1 MMGSSK
7 FPQQIRMQDLVLSVF
22 FMYVINFIILANKFN
37 LLPFVHFERNLLGPV
52 IHKNYWD
59 LHDKKIHLNLS
70 SFSHMN
76 CISSENFEIVEE
88 RNNDLINNYM
98 IYEYGL
104 WNDYFEPLSI
114 YSGNLLQ
121 DCPVSLVVLSDKCS
135 IIDNIHFHPSS
146 IKAWN
151 YCGSANC
158 KLDRPYDDEGI
169 FQMRLKAS
177 LVVRKYFKPLDKYL
191 IQPTRFQQQIRKN
204 SKNTIVLGIHL
215 RGTDKGDGR
224 KRTHVSEYLTY
235 TEAFL
240 TALPAG
246 IGKIFVATDD
256 TRLLL
261 YLKNNL
267 SQKNFTDL
275 YSFDDFLR
283 SDSNDATFRK
293 FDNLT
298 AVNQQVLQD
307 ILMLSACDYFI
318 HGESAVSESAIYMNF
333 KLHYRSINV
342 DSEDKI
348 KGSSKLKNMVMR
360 HWKTTYRGKPMKA
373 LESFNFTQL
382 LPNNVLEN
390 DLVRAGRAV
399 YVIQNGKKC
408 LINSVSVFYAHG
420 WDFDSVK
427 VISWDDLETIPDGE
441 KVVS

>member
-1 MMGSSK
+1 
-7 FPQQIRMQDLVLSVF
+7 
-22 FMYVINFIILANKFN
+22 
-37 LLPFVHFERNLLGPV
+37 LGPV

-59 LHDKKIHLNLS
+59 LHDKKIQLNLS
-70 SFSHMN
+70 SFSYMS
-76 CISSENFEIVEE
+76 CIDNENFEIVE
-88 RNNDLINNYM
+88 NNEILTNNYK

-104 WNDYFEPLSI
+104 WNDYFEPISL
-114 YSGNLLQ
+114 YSGDLLQ
-121 DCPVSLVVLSDKCS
+121 DCPIALVKLSEKCS

-151 YCGSANC
+151 YCSSTNC

-177 LVVRKYFKPLDKYL
+177 LTVQKYFKPLDKYL
-191 IQPTRFQQQIRKN
+191 VQPKRFQQKIREN
-204 SKNTIVLGIHL
+204 NKNTIVLGIHL

-235 TEAFL
+235 AEAFL

-261 YLKNNL
+261 YVKNNL

-283 SDSNDATFRK
+283 SDDNIATFQK

-298 AVNQQVLQD
+298 AVNQQVFQD
-307 ILMLSACDYFI
+307 ILMLSACDYLI
-318 HGESAVSESAIYMNF
+318 HGESAVAESAIFMNF
-333 KLHYRSINV
+333 KLHYRSVNV
-342 DSEDKI
+342 DSHNKV
-348 KGSSKLKNMVMR
+348 KGLNKLKNMVMR
-360 HWKTTYRGKPMKA
+360 HWKTIYRGKPMKTM
-373 LESFNFTQL
+373 ESLNFTQL
-382 LPNNVLEN
+382 LPDNVYEN

-408 LINSVSVFYAHG
+408 LIHSVNVFYSHG
-420 WDFDSVK
+420 WDFDRVK
-427 VISWDDLETIPDGE
+427 VVSWEELETIPDGE
-441 KVVS
+441 ELFS